1 MMFLFAQ
8 SRDHLCKRGRTRS
21 RLTRRTNLLITH
33 YSLRSFT
40 ILEMV
45 IAIGL
50 LAVGVVAALS
60 LYTSAVRQFKEA
72 VDSSQVA
79 LLSEFILSE
88 AQTYLNDNESADIDR
103 IDWTKHDDFPG
114 FEYMVEFTATE
125 VPGEYKVEV
134 VVGWGREKPP
144 PHTET
149 RFDIEERFYT
159 VLLK

>member
-1 MMFLFAQ
+1 
-8 SRDHLCKRGRTRS
+8 
-21 RLTRRTNLLITH
+21 
-33 YSLRSFT
+33 
-40 ILEMV
+40 MV

-88 AQTYLNDNESADIDR
+88 AQTKLNDNNLVGYDGV
-103 IDWTKHDDFPG
+103 WTKHDDFPG

-149 RFDIEERFYT
+149 RFEIEERFYT
-159 VLLK
+159 